1 MGRRVQGVALALL
14 RRARRARRTP
24 VRHGCEERL
33 FTPPAVNRR
42 VLLYGM
48 AVLGFACAVY
58 TIGQAALLQ
67 PLGGAFSD
75 PSRNRLGTF

>member
-1 MGRRVQGVALALL
+1 M
-14 RRARRARRTP
+14 
-24 VRHGCEERL
+24 
-33 FTPPAVNRR
+33 NRR

-67 PLGGAFSD
+67 SLGGAFSD